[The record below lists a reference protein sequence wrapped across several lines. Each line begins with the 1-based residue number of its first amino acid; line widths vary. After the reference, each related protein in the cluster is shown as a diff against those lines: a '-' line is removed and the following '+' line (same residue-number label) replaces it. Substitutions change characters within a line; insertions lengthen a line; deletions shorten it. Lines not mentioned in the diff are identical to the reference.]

1 MLLDTYFYHLPRAI
15 PSHTC
20 EDIIKFG
27 KSLNPKQAKTV
38 STKDKLSDEEKKQE
52 IKDIR
57 SSKIAWI
64 YHDNPWLFRE
74 LKPIIEYANK
84 SWGFNISRYENIQFT
99 EYEPR
104 GHYTWHNDAIQNP
117 MNLKN
122 MMRKLSMVVQL
133 SKPEKYEGGGFRFN
147 LRGLDSQV
155 DDNIMSPPP
164 EFKQQGSIIVFPS
177 FLWHKVEPITKGIR
191 HSLVMW
197 AIGEKW
203 K

>member
-27 KSLNPKQAKTV
+27 KSLNPKQARTM
-38 STKDKLSDEEKKQE
+38 STKDMLSDEEKKQE
-52 IKDIR
+52 IKDTR
-57 SSKIAWI
+57 NSKVAWV
-64 YHDNPWLFRE
+64 YHDNPWLFRQ
-74 LKPIIEYANK
+74 LTPILEYANK